1 MRILE
6 SPKFCFGLEFLSED
20 TVIKELLINN
30 QIREREVRLLDQDGT
45 QLGIMSSREA
55 GAIADSRN
63 LDLVLISPTAKPP
76 VCKIMDYGKYKYE
89 MIKREKENRKNQKV
103 VEIKE
108 VRLSATIDTGD
119 MITKSKQA
127 LKFLSDENRVKVS
140 LRLRGRQMA
149 RPELAV
155 KVMNEFFE
163 MVKEK
168 GQMDK
173 PPVQE
178 GRSITMMLA
187 PIAKK

>member
-55 GAIADSRN
+55 SAIADSRN

-76 VCKIMDYGKYKYE
+76 VCKIIDYGKYKYE

>member
-1 MRILE
+1 M
-6 SPKFCFGLEFLSED
+6 
-20 TVIKELLINN
+20 
-30 QIREREVRLLDQDGT
+30 
-45 QLGIMSSREA
+45 
-55 GAIADSRN
+55 
-63 LDLVLISPTAKPP
+63 
-76 VCKIMDYGKYKYE
+76 YK
-89 MIKREKENRKNQKV
+89 RQ
-103 VEIKE
+103 
-108 VRLSATIDTGD
+108 TIDTGD

>member
-1 MRILE
+1 MCVFE
-6 SPKFCFGLEFLSED
+6 SGFCFGLEFFSED
-20 TVIKELLINN
+20 TAIKELLINH
-30 QIREREVRLLDQDGT
+30 QIREREVRLLDADGT

-55 GAIADSRN
+55 AAIADSKD
-63 LDLVLISPTAKPP
+63 LDLVLISPTAQPP

-119 MITKSKQA
+119 MVTKSKQA
-127 LKFLSDENRVKVS
+127 LKFLGEENRVKVS

-155 KVMNEFFE
+155 KVMQEFFE

-168 GQMDK
+168 AQMEK
-173 PPVQE
+173 APLQE
-178 GRSITMMLA
+178 GRNITMMLA

>member
-55 GAIADSRN
+55 SAIADSRN

-155 KVMNEFFE
+155 KVMHEFFE

-168 GQMDK
+168 GQMAK

>member
-6 SPKFCFGLEFLSED
+6 SPKFCFGLEFLSEG

-55 GAIADSRN
+55 SAIADSRN

>member
-55 GAIADSRN
+55 SAIADSRN

-127 LKFLSDENRVKVS
+127 LKFLSEENRVKVS

>member
-55 GAIADSRN
+55 SAIADSRN

>member
-1 MRILE
+1 M
-6 SPKFCFGLEFLSED
+6 FGGVS
-20 TVIKELLINN
+20 TIATTGKSKELEING
-30 QIREREVRLLDQDGT
+30 QIRDREVRLIGADGAQKGVVT
-45 QLGIMSSREA
+45 IQAAMRAAEEA
-55 GAIADSRN
+55 G
-63 LDLVLISPTAKPP
+63 LDLVKIAPQAKPP
-76 VCKIMDYGKYKYE
+76 VCKLLDYGKYRFEQQK
-89 MIKREKENRKNQKV
+89 KEKEAKKNQKV

-108 VRLSATIDTGD
+108 ARLSATIDTGD

>member
-55 GAIADSRN
+55 SAIADSRN

-119 MITKSKQA
+119 IITKSKQA

>member
-55 GAIADSRN
+55 SAIADSRN

-76 VCKIMDYGKYKYE
+76 VCKIMDYGKYKSE

-127 LKFLSDENRVKVS
+127 LKFLSEENRVKVS

>member
-1 MRILE
+1 M
-6 SPKFCFGLEFLSED
+6 
-20 TVIKELLINN
+20 
-30 QIREREVRLLDQDGT
+30 
-45 QLGIMSSREA
+45 
-55 GAIADSRN
+55 
-63 LDLVLISPTAKPP
+63 VLISPTAKPP

-140 LRLRGRQMA
+140 LRLRGRQRA

-155 KVMNEFFE
+155 KVMNEFCE

>member
-45 QLGIMSSREA
+45 QLGIMGSRA
-55 GAIADSRN
+55 ASAIADSRT
-63 LDLVLISPTAKPP
+63 LVLGLFSPTAKPP

>member
-1 MRILE
+1 MRVFRVRIL
-6 SPKFCFGLEFLSED
+6 FRARIIFRR
-20 TVIKELLINN
+20 TTAIKELLINN
-30 QIREREVRLLDQDGT
+30 QIREREVRLLDTDGA

-55 GAIADSRN
+55 AAIADSKE

-89 MIKREKENRKNQKV
+89 MIKREKENKKNQKV

-119 MITKSKQA
+119 MVTKSKQA
-127 LKFLSDENRVKVS
+127 LKFLGEENRVKVS

-155 KVMNEFFE
+155 KVMQEFFE

-168 GQMDK
+168 AQMEK
-173 PPVQE
+173 APVQD
-178 GRSITMMLA
+178 GRNITMMLA

>member
-6 SPKFCFGLEFLSED
+6 SSKFCFGLEFLSED

-55 GAIADSRN
+55 SAIADSRN

>member
-20 TVIKELLINN
+20 TVIKELLINH

-55 GAIADSRN
+55 SAIADSRN